1 MGPLG
6 PKVLRFDGP
15 LARRLWW
22 RYWSRTA
29 AQVQRVVDSRF
40 AAMFIKTALRDSL
53 PTLRVILNEVKN
65 LGAGSL

>member
-22 RYWSRTA
+22 RHWSRTA
-29 AQVQRVVDSRF
+29 SQVQRVVDSRF

>member
-22 RYWSRTA
+22 RHWSRTT